1 MSWWRPVEGTYSNLN
16 CRLSV
21 KFSKRLKRER
31 TLKIEIQHESENK
44 HVEEVEENEVVEL
57 HCEVVIELANEQ
69 VENPV
74 VVAEV

>member
-1 MSWWRPVEGTYSNLN
+1 M
-16 CRLSV
+16 